1 VLDGVV
7 EGEFVMGKWLCW
19 ALAAVLMSAGATY
32 SADAVTSS
40 AAVRTVEV
48 VKKPRNVTLGARFAV
63 TVRAGAV
70 RQARRVKI
78 QTRTEDLY
86 GNTQWTTVR
95 GRKVN
100 GQARHRFK
108 LVATEPNVQRFRSV
122 VRYRDGKSV
131 TSRPFAVTVWQWV
144 DLARFDAYYE
154 TAGIIHYQ
162 SSQFPM
168 NGDQYLGWY
177 TYQDRGMWE
186 SRYTPGRNC
195 KAFRGTFG
203 VTDHS
208 ADGSSGRF
216 TLLADDEVVFESPT
230 LVPGM
235 VKVARVDLA
244 KPYRFAVQA
253 RNTSSEGV
261 LAWPAI
267 GGPQFLCSG
276 L

>member
-1 VLDGVV
+1 
-7 EGEFVMGKWLCW
+7 MGKWLCW

-63 TVRAGAV
+63 TVRVGAV

-78 QTRTEDLY
+78 QAQTEDLY

-95 GRKVN
+95 ARKVN

-108 LVATEPNVQRFRSV
+108 LVATEPNAQRFRSV

-131 TSRPFAVTVWQWV
+131 TSRPFTVTVWQWI

-154 TAGIIHYQ
+154 TAGIMHYQ

-186 SRYTPGRNC
+186 SRYTSGRNC
-195 KAFRGTFG
+195 KAFRGAFG

-235 VKVARVDLA
+235 VKVARIDLA
-244 KPYRFAVQA
+244 KPFRFAVQA
-253 RNTSSEGV
+253 RNTSPEGV

-267 GGPQFLCSG
+267 GAPQFLCSG